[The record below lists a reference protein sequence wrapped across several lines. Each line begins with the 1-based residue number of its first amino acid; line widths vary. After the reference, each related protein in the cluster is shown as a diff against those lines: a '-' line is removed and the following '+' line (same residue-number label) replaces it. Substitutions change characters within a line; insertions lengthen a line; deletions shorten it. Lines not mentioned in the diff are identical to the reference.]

1 MRLIAK
7 TCLSVFVVLG
17 ISCQNILAAPTG
29 GTATPPGENLN
40 SSGQAAERARRVL
53 EDPLGGIV
61 VNRTVTVQGQDFYR
75 YFSAWW
81 RETDEEG
88 RYTIS
93 IHERPSA
100 RWGSEIWV
108 QHRRERVFH
117 MFLPPARSQTK
128 EISEIAVEIAYDNI
142 TQNELQRA
150 LFQSEDLGPEEM

>member
-1 MRLIAK
+1 MQHIAK
-7 TCLSVFVVLG
+7 ITVCVSIAVGCSIAVASPDTTV
-17 ISCQNILAAPTG
+17 S
-29 GTATPPGENLN
+29 TP
-40 SSGQAAERARRVL
+40 SGQLNGSERATEQAKRLL

-81 RETDEEG
+81 REIDQDG

-100 RWGSEIWV
+100 RWGSEVWV
-108 QHRRERVFH
+108 QFRRDRVFH
-117 MFLPPARSQTK
+117 MFLPPARSRTR
-128 EISEIAVEIAYDNI
+128 EISKTAVEIAFDNI

-150 LFQSEDLGPEEM
+150 IFQSEDLGPEEM